1 MLFRAILKMTISPIL
16 VLYRVVN
23 DNDTGHTDHE
33 IFLILPQKNTYLH
46 ILTFLNMPS
55 GLK

>member
-1 MLFRAILKMTISPIL
+1 MTISPIL